1 MQCVIRKITGFD
13 KIARANTCPAIM
25 ALCLAPDSGP
35 RSEPTQILTKCQHL
49 NLTLTEFYQNP
60 ICGLIGGERF
70 GD

>member
-35 RSEPTQILTKCQHL
+35 WSGLNQHKSL
-49 NLTLTEFYQNP
+49 QSANT
-60 ICGLIGGERF
+60 
-70 GD
+70 